1 MLLFTIITK
10 TQNIGYGEVHF
21 RERRT
26 IRFYAE
32 NERRLGKWDEKL
44 ADELTLIAYE
54 QLAYA
59 KGV

>member
-1 MLLFTIITK
+1 MLLFTIIAK
-10 TQNIGYGEVHF
+10 TRNVRYGEVQF
-21 RERRT
+21 RKRRT

-32 NERRLGKWDEKL
+32 NGRFGKWDEKL